1 MRKKFRETLWFK
13 KGVEAEAARAQAA
26 DAAPDA
32 DEEVTTVHELLPVE
46 DRYLED
52 GSLRPSDS
60 QLFGLHTG
68 TTQAMQPIDIV
79 RLMHAGG
86 QDTGSAGVPERA
98 LIAEMKQGRR
108 MVFAMIAVVM
118 LALGGVAMTFV

>member
-13 KGVEAEAARAQAA
+13 KGVEAEAARAETA
-26 DAAPDA
+26 DVAPD
-32 DEEVTTVHELLPVE
+32 DDEVTTVHELPVE

-108 MVFAMIAVVM
+108 MVFAMIAIVM

>member
-13 KGVEAEAARAQAA
+13 RGAEAEEARAHAA
-26 DAAPDA
+26 NLAP

-68 TTQAMQPIDIV
+68 TTQAMQPVDLV
-79 RLMHAGG
+79 RLMNG
-86 QDTGSAGVPERA
+86 QAADVGSAGVPERA
-98 LIAEMKQGRR
+98 LIAEMKHGRR

-118 LALGGVAMTFV
+118 LALGGVAMTLV

>member
-13 KGVEAEAARAQAA
+13 KGVEAEVACEPAAQV
-26 DAAPDA
+26 AP
-32 DEEVTTVHELLPVE
+32 DEEVTNVLLPVE

-68 TTQAMQPIDIV
+68 TTQAMHPVDIV
-79 RLMHAGG
+79 RLMHAPVAEAGV
-86 QDTGSAGVPERA
+86 AGVPERA
-98 LIAEMKQGRR
+98 LIAEMKHGRR

-118 LALGGVAMTFV
+118 LALGGVAITFV

>member
-13 KGVEAEAARAQAA
+13 RGAEADAACAQAA
-26 DAAPDA
+26 NLAP
-32 DEEVTTVHELLPVE
+32 DEEVTAVSELLPIE

-79 RLMHAGG
+79 RLMHGSGAR
-86 QDTGSAGVPERA
+86 DVGSAGAPERA
-98 LIAEMKQGRR
+98 LIAELKHGRR
-108 MVFAMIAVVM
+108 MVLALLALAMLV
-118 LALGGVAMTFV
+118 LGGVAMTVV

>member
-13 KGVEAEAARAQAA
+13 KGVEAEVACEPAAQV
-26 DAAPDA
+26 AP
-32 DEEVTTVHELLPVE
+32 DEEVTNVLLPVE

-86 QDTGSAGVPERA
+86 GHDTGSAGVPERA
-98 LIAEMKQGRR
+98 LIAEMKHGRR
-108 MVFAMIAVVM
+108 MVFAMIASTSSS
-118 LALGGVAMTFV
+118 L